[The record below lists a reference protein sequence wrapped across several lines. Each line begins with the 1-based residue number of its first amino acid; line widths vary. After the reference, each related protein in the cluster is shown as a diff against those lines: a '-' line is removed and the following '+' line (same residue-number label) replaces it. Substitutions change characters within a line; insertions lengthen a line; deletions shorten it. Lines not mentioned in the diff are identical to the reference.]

1 MASAVLP
8 RVLPVPTRTSAVPA
22 HRLKRRLRL
31 VAPRGEVRRASAVD
45 NGEPET
51 SSENDDDVPEWAK
64 DLALDE
70 NGDLIDTKT
79 GKALNEF
86 GATRF
91 DVAVRAMRGEY
102 DPPGVSTEKEEG
114 QIFDM
119 LTQFPSKYTFQASGR
134 AADLDDDGVAHVAGL
149 LMEVCGSPVA
159 ETKIEIKPRGKK
171 FVSLWVTCTV
181 YSGDMVTEALRV
193 AKADARV
200 MTCW

>member
-1 MASAVLP
+1 
-8 RVLPVPTRTSAVPA
+8 
-22 HRLKRRLRL
+22 
-31 VAPRGEVRRASAVD
+31 VRRASA
-45 NGEPET
+45 GEDGSQPGT
-51 SSENDDDVPEWAK
+51 SSGDDDVPDWAK

-79 GKALNEF
+79 GKALNDF

-114 QIFDM
+114 QMFDM
-119 LTQFPSKYTFQASGR
+119 LTQFPTTYTFQASGKV
-134 AADLDDDGVAHVAGL
+134 ADLDDDGVAHIAGL
-149 LMEVCGSPVA
+149 IMEVCGCPVDQ
-159 ETKIEIKPRGKK
+159 TKIEIKPRGKK

-181 YSGDMVTEALRV
+181 HSGQMVIDALRV
-193 AKADARV
+193 AKEDKRV

>member
-1 MASAVLP
+1 MASAVLS
-8 RVLPVPTRTSAVPA
+8 RALPVPPRTFAVPA
-22 HRLKRRLRL
+22 HRLRRRPG
-31 VAPRGEVRRASAVD
+31 APRGEVRRASA
-45 NGEPET
+45 GEDGTPET
-51 SSENDDDVPEWAK
+51 SSESGVDVPEWAK

-114 QIFDM
+114 QILDT

-134 AADLDDDGVAHVAGL
+134 VGDLDDDGIAHVAGL
-149 LMEVCGSPVA
+149 LMEVCDCPVA

-181 YSGDMVTEALRV
+181 HSGEMVTEALRV

>member
-1 MASAVLP
+1 MAAV
-8 RVLPVPTRTSAVPA
+8 VLSLASPVPRTSCVAPGS
-22 HRLKRRLRL
+22 RLRRLRSAL
-31 VAPRGEVRRASAVD
+31 RCDVRRAATGDESAS
-45 NGEPET
+45 T
-51 SSENDDDVPEWAK
+51 SSGDGDDDVPEWAQ

-70 NGDLIDTKT
+70 NGVLIDTKT

-102 DPPGVSTEKEEG
+102 DPPGVSTDKEEG

-119 LTQFPSKYTFQASGR
+119 LTQFPCKYTFQASGKVSE
-134 AADLDDDGVAHVAGL
+134 LDDDGIAHVAGL
-149 LMEVCGSPVA
+149 LMNVCDCPVDQTTIEV
-159 ETKIEIKPRGKK
+159 KPRGKK

-181 YSGDMVTEALRV
+181 HSAEMVNEALRA
-193 AKADARV
+193 AKDDSRV

>member
-1 MASAVLP
+1 M
-8 RVLPVPTRTSAVPA
+8 
-22 HRLKRRLRL
+22 
-31 VAPRGEVRRASAVD
+31 RRASA
-45 NGEPET
+45 GEDGQT
-51 SSENDDDVPEWAK
+51 SSEKDDDVPEWAK

-102 DPPGVSTEKEEG
+102 DPPGVSTETEEG

-181 YSGDMVTEALRV
+181 YSGEMVTEALRV

>member
-8 RVLPVPTRTSAVPA
+8 HALPVPARTSAVPS
-22 HRLKRRLRL
+22 HRFRSRPN
-31 VAPRGEVRRASAVD
+31 APRGEVRRASA
-45 NGEPET
+45 GEDGQT
-51 SSENDDDVPEWAK
+51 SSEKDDDVPEWAK

-114 QIFDM
+114 QILDT

-149 LMEVCGSPVA
+149 LM
-159 ETKIEIKPRGKK
+159 
-171 FVSLWVTCTV
+171 
-181 YSGDMVTEALRV
+181 
-193 AKADARV
+193 
-200 MTCW
+200 

>member
-8 RVLPVPTRTSAVPA
+8 HALPVPARTSAVPS
-22 HRLKRRLRL
+22 HRFRSRPN
-31 VAPRGEVRRASAVD
+31 APRGEVRRASA
-45 NGEPET
+45 GEDGQT
-51 SSENDDDVPEWAK
+51 SSEKDDDVPEWAK

-79 GKALNEF
+79 GKALNDF

-114 QIFDM
+114 QIFDT

-149 LMEVCGSPVA
+149 LMEVCSCPVA

-181 YSGDMVTEALRV
+181 HSGEMVTEALRV

>member
-1 MASAVLP
+1 
-8 RVLPVPTRTSAVPA
+8 
-22 HRLKRRLRL
+22 
-31 VAPRGEVRRASAVD
+31 VRRASA
-45 NGEPET
+45 GEDGTPET
-51 SSENDDDVPEWAK
+51 SSESGDDVPEWAK

-114 QIFDM
+114 QILDT

-134 AADLDDDGVAHVAGL
+134 VGDLDEDGIAHVAGL
-149 LMEVCGSPVA
+149 LMEVCDCPVA

-181 YSGDMVTEALRV
+181 HSGEMVTEALRV